1 MKITLPE
8 LGEGINNVEITD
20 ILVEKD
26 TQIQKDDVLITVESD
41 KASMEIP
48 AELSG
53 TITKVLINKGDSIN
67 PGDSLFEINT
77 ESNSETKANDLPK
90 SIVIENEIKTDIE
103 TDTEPSIVEKED
115 IQKETLN
122 LTIDEK
128 PKSSSKLAT
137 PSIRKLARELG
148 CDLDLISGSGK
159 NNRITHEDVMS
170 HVKRKVTNPN
180 NTATNNDRKKKTD
193 RIDEKSFLE
202 YGAITKKSFN
212 KIREITAKRMT
223 ESWTTIP
230 HVTHFDEVKI
240 DHLINLKREIE
251 SIEKSAKVSFLSFII
266 KALTKTLTEYKEF
279 NSSPD
284 IENKVLIIKDYI
296 NIGVAADTDKGL
308 VVPVIHNTNNLSLKK
323 INDTIFNLSKKA
335 KEGNLNIKEMSGGTF
350 TVSSLGGI
358 GGRFFTPIINKPE
371 VAIMG
376 ISRTYKKTTLD
387 KYGNYKED
395 SILPFSLSYD
405 HRIIDGAD
413 TARFCNLFKKLLSDL
428 KTFD

>member
-180 NTATNNDRKKKTD
+180 STATNNDTKKKTD

>member
-67 PGDSLFEINT
+67 PGDSLFEIKT
-77 ESNSETKANDLPK
+77 ESNSETKTNDLPEP
-90 SIVIENEIKTDIE
+90 IVIENEIKTDIE
-103 TDTEPSIVEKED
+103 ADTEPPIVEKENV
-115 IQKETLN
+115 QKETLN
-122 LTIDEK
+122 ITIDEP
-128 PKSSSKLAT
+128 PKSSIKLAT

-180 NTATNNDRKKKTD
+180 STATNNDTKKKTD

-308 VVPVIHNTNNLSLKK
+308 VVPVIHNANNLSLKK

>member
-67 PGDSLFEINT
+67 PGDSLFEIKT
-77 ESNSETKANDLPK
+77 ESNSEAKTNELPEP
-90 SIVIENEIKTDIE
+90 IVIENEIKTDIE
-103 TDTEPSIVEKED
+103 ADTEPPIVEKENV
-115 IQKETLN
+115 QKETLN
-122 LTIDEK
+122 ITIDEP
-128 PKSSSKLAT
+128 PKSSIKLAT

-180 NTATNNDRKKKTD
+180 STATNNDTKKKTD

-308 VVPVIHNTNNLSLKK
+308 VVPVIHNANNLSLKK